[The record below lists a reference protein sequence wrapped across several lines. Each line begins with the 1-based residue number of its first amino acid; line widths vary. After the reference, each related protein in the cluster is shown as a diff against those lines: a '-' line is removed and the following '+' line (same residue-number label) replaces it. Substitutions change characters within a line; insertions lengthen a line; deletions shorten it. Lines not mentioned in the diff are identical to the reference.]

1 MASNRAIR
9 AGRAFVELFTDNSKL
24 TRGLKAARTHIKAFG
39 GRIRAMGLKMVA
51 LSATILAP
59 LAGAA
64 KYFSSYGD
72 QVAKMSKRTGLSVE
86 SLSALRFVASQTG
99 TEFASLE
106 MAFRKMQ
113 RSIYDAGRGLST
125 QKDALS
131 DLGLAFEDLKD
142 LSPEDQFKLLSDRLG
157 KITDDTKQA
166 ALAQMLFGRTGTN
179 LIPMFEAGAKG
190 MSQLEEE
197 ARSLGLVMSKEDAAA
212 AEEFTDKLDALW
224 KVVQMGVFRVG
235 SALAPVL
242 EKAAEKIKSVS
253 LSVSKWIDK
262 NRWLIATVFKITV
275 AVLAA
280 GAALAILGTAIG
292 LLSHILTGLL
302 AIVAVGKIA
311 FTAFAAVLAFLLTPL
326 GWVTVAVGVL
336 GAYIITATSAGAKAL
351 GWLGKRFN
359 SLANDVQRAWKGIG
373 DALASGDI
381 GLAVEIAWLTI
392 KKAWLDGT
400 KGLREY
406 WADLVSAMQVWWMQG
421 SRFIARAW
429 ITLVT
434 VLKKAWTGFSGWWKK
449 AQEGLA
455 TSLTWVVAKV
465 RGATDEEADAAFA
478 HAGAT
483 HNARMKAIDD
493 ETAKS
498 QKAHDAE
505 FNTLD
510 KRIDQNYEKE
520 MASIGKSHQEK
531 IAKIEAEL
539 KATKAKWEKAMAQA
553 ARQRDAGD
561 GDDGGPGYLEDPK
574 ALLDKIKTLA
584 SDLKYDLS
592 KGGGPGGATTGTFS
606 GVMLGGLGAGYTSN
620 QDRAAKAAEANLKR
634 AMENARYNKLSAD
647 NLKRIERRFRSGP
660 RFAR

>member
-9 AGRAFVELFTDNSKL
+9 AGRAFVELFADNSKL
-24 TRGLKAARTHIKAFG
+24 TRGLKAARAHVKAFG
-39 GRIRAMGLKMVA
+39 GRIRAMGMKMVA
-51 LSATILAP
+51 LSSTMLAP

-125 QKDALS
+125 QKDALA

-142 LSPEDQFKLLSDRLG
+142 LSPEDQFKMLSDRLG

-190 MSQLEEE
+190 ISDLEEE
-197 ARSLGLVMSKEDAAA
+197 ASKLGLVMSKEDAAA

-242 EKAAEKIKSVS
+242 QKASEKITSVS
-253 LSVSKWIDK
+253 HSVSKWIDK

-275 AVLAA
+275 AILAA
-280 GAALAILGTAIG
+280 GVAIAVLGTAIG
-292 LLSHILTGLL
+292 LLSHVLTGLL

-311 FTAFAAVLAFLLTPL
+311 FTAFGAVLTFLLTPL

-336 GAYIITATSAGAKAL
+336 GAYIITAASAGAKAL

-359 SLANDVQRAWKGIG
+359 SLANDVKRAWKGIG

-400 KGLREY
+400 KGLRRY
-406 WADLVSAMQVWWMQG
+406 WADLVAAMQVWWMQG

-429 ITLVT
+429 ISLVG
-434 VLKKAWTGFSGWWKK
+434 VLKKAWTGFVGWWKK
-449 AQEGLA
+449 AQESIATNIVGL
-455 TSLTWVVAKV
+455 VVKI
-465 RGATDEEADAAFA
+465 RGGSDDEARAAMV
-478 HAGAT
+478 HAANT
-483 HNARMKAIDD
+483 HKARIKAIDD
-493 ETAKS
+493 ETARK

-505 FNTLD
+505 FNALD

-553 ARQRDAGD
+553 ARQRAAG
-561 GDDGGPGYLEDPK
+561 GDDGGPGYLEAPK
-574 ALLDKIKTLA
+574 ALLDKVKTLA
-584 SDLKYDLS
+584 SDLKYNLS
-592 KGGGPGGATTGTFS
+592 KDGGLGATTTGTFS
-606 GVMLGGLGAGYTSN
+606 GVMLGGLGAGYTTS

-647 NLKRIERRFRSGP
+647 NLKRIERRFRTGP